1 MRLSNYYMPTLRE
14 DPVDAETAS
23 HKLLVRGAFIRQQAS
38 GIYSFLPLGKKVL
51 NKIEAIVRDAM
62 DSYGAIEISTS
73 ILQPRQIWDKSTR
86 WETFGPE
93 MFKLKDRHE
102 REYAL
107 GPTAEESFVDLIK
120 DELNSYKQLPLNL
133 YQIVDKFRDE
143 KRPRFGIN
151 RSRDF
156 LMKDAYT
163 FDEDHEGLEKAYMN
177 MWRAYEYAFDKMK
190 LDYKI
195 VEGDSGAMGGNK
207 SHEFIALSESGEGVI
222 LYTENSDSAYTDEK
236 ARSKTSEIKED
247 EKELKLIE
255 TTDRK
260 TIEDVS
266 EFLNEDKI
274 KCAKA
279 IDLIVQGEPVFV
291 FIPGDRE
298 LNMAKMISY
307 LKVPE
312 HEIEMADD
320 DTIKKYTQP
329 GYTGPIGLE
338 NVRVII
344 DRSLT
349 QINNLVVGANKAGYH
364 YINANYGRDFEG
376 EIAEDLTL
384 AKEGDEAY
392 DGSGIFKAARGIEVG
407 NIFQLGTKYSEA
419 LDANFLDQNGVAKP
433 FEMGSYG
440 IGISRSISA
449 IVEQYHDDKGII
461 WPTSVAPFEVII
473 TIIKPNNEEQKMLAE
488 KIYNEL
494 KAKRIDVLLDDRKE
508 RPGVKFNDRDLIGI
522 PYRITVGNKAGESIV
537 EYSTRA
543 QMENENLDADEA
555 IKTIIENIQKDL
567 EDWPPNGYDIIYRI
581 K

>member
-62 DSYGAIEISTS
+62 DSYGAIEVATS
-73 ILQPRQIWDKSTR
+73 ILQPRVIWDKSTR

-93 MFKLKDRHE
+93 MFKLKDRHD

-107 GPTAEESFVDLIK
+107 GPTAEESFVDLVK
-120 DELNSYKQLPLNL
+120 NELNSYKQLPLNL

-163 FDEDHEGLEKAYMN
+163 FDEDQAGLEKAYMN
-177 MWRAYEYAFDKMK
+177 MWEAYEYAFDKMK

-195 VEGDSGAMGGNK
+195 VEGDTGAMGGHK

-222 LYTENSDSAYTDEK
+222 LYTENSNSAYTDEK
-236 ARSKTSEIKED
+236 ARSIIKPLE
-247 EKELKLIE
+247 EELKDLE
-255 TTDRK
+255 LVQTTDKK

-266 EFLNEDKI
+266 SFLNTEAKR
-274 KCAKA
+274 CAKA
-279 IDLIVQGEPVFV
+279 IDLVVQGQPVFV
-291 FIPGDRE
+291 FVPGDRE
-298 LNMAKMISY
+298 LNMAKLISY

-320 DTIKKYTQP
+320 ETIEKYTKAP
-329 GYTGPIGLE
+329 AGYTGPIGIE
-338 NVRVII
+338 DARIII
-344 DRSLT
+344 DKSLT
-349 QINNLVVGANKAGYH
+349 KINNLVVGANKPGYH

-376 EIAEDLTL
+376 EIAEDLIM

-392 DGSGIFKAARGIEVG
+392 DGSGVYKSARGIEVG
-407 NIFQLGTKYSEA
+407 NIFQLGTKYSKALEA
-419 LDANFLDQNGVAKP
+419 TFLDQNGVSKY

-473 TIIKPNNEEQKMLAE
+473 TLIKPNDEAQLSVAE
-488 KIYNEL
+488 KIYKEL

-522 PYRITVGNKAGESIV
+522 PYRITVGKDAIDSIV

-543 QMENENLDADEA
+543 EMENQNLDVDEV
-555 IKTIIENIQKDL
+555 IKLVCENIYKDL
-567 EDWPPNGYDIIYRI
+567 ED
-581 K
+581 

>member
-62 DSYGAIEISTS
+62 DSYGAIEVATS
-73 ILQPRQIWDKSTR
+73 ILQPRVIWDKSTR

-93 MFKLKDRHE
+93 MFKLKDRHD

-107 GPTAEESFVDLIK
+107 GPTAEESFVDLVK
-120 DELNSYKQLPLNL
+120 NELNSYKQLPLNL

-163 FDEDHEGLEKAYMN
+163 FDEDQAGLEKAYMN
-177 MWRAYEYAFDKMK
+177 MWEAYEYAFDKMK

-195 VEGDSGAMGGNK
+195 VEGDTGAMGGHK

-222 LYTENSDSAYTDEK
+222 LYTENSNSAYTDEK
-236 ARSKTSEIKED
+236 ARSIIKPLE
-247 EKELKLIE
+247 EELKDLE
-255 TTDRK
+255 LVQTTDKK

-266 EFLNEDKI
+266 SFLNTEAKR
-274 KCAKA
+274 CAKA
-279 IDLIVQGEPVFV
+279 IDLVVQGQPVFV
-291 FIPGDRE
+291 FVPGDRE
-298 LNMAKMISY
+298 LNMAKLISY

-320 DTIKKYTQP
+320 ETIEKHTKAP
-329 GYTGPIGLE
+329 AGYTGPIGIE
-338 NVRVII
+338 DARIII
-344 DRSLT
+344 DKSLT
-349 QINNLVVGANKAGYH
+349 KINNLVVGANKPGYH

-376 EIAEDLTL
+376 EIAEDLIM

-392 DGSGIFKAARGIEVG
+392 DGSGVYKSARGIEVG
-407 NIFQLGTKYSEA
+407 NIFQLGTKYSKALEA
-419 LDANFLDQNGVAKP
+419 TFLDQNGVSKY

-473 TIIKPNNEEQKMLAE
+473 TLIKPNDEAQLSVAE
-488 KIYNEL
+488 KIYKEL

-522 PYRITVGNKAGESIV
+522 PYRITVGKDAIDSIV

-543 QMENENLDADEA
+543 EMENQNLDVDEV
-555 IKTIIENIQKDL
+555 IKLVCENIYKDL
-567 EDWPPNGYDIIYRI
+567 ED
-581 K
+581 

>member
-1 MRLSNYYMPTLRE
+1 MRLSNYYMPTLRQ

-38 GIYSFLPLGKKVL
+38 GIYSFLPLGQKVL
-51 NKIEAIVRDAM
+51 NKIETIVRDAM
-62 DSYGAIEISTS
+62 DSHGAIEVSTS

-93 MFKLKDRHE
+93 MFKLKDRHD

-107 GPTAEESFVDLIK
+107 GPTAEESFVYLVK

-163 FDEDHEGLEKAYMN
+163 FDADQEGLEKSYMN
-177 MWRAYEYAFDKMK
+177 MWKAYEVAFDKMK

-195 VEGDSGAMGGNK
+195 VEGDSGAMGGHK
-207 SHEFIALSESGEGVI
+207 SHEFIALSESGEGII

-236 ARSKTSEIKED
+236 ARSIIPAIKED
-247 EKELKLIE
+247 EKELQLIE
-255 TTDRK
+255 TTDKK

-266 EFLNEDKI
+266 EFLKEDKI

-279 IDLIVQGEPVFV
+279 IDLIVEGEPVFV

-320 DTIKKYTQP
+320 ETIEKYTQP

-338 NVRVII
+338 NVRVIV
-344 DRSLT
+344 DKSLT

-384 AKEGDEAY
+384 AKEGDQAY
-392 DGSGIFKAARGIEVG
+392 DGSGAYKAARGIEVG

-419 LDANFLDQNGVAKP
+419 LEANFLDQNGVAKP
-433 FEMGSYG
+433 FIMGSYG

-449 IVEQYHDDKGII
+449 VVEQYHDDKGII
-461 WPTSVAPFEVII
+461 WPTSVAPFEAII
-473 TIIKPNNEEQKMLAE
+473 TLIKPNDENQANLAE
-488 KIYNEL
+488 KIYKEL
-494 KAKRIDVLLDDRKE
+494 KAKRIDVLLDDRNE

-522 PYRITVGNKAGESIV
+522 PYRITVGKDAVNSII

-543 QMENENLDADEA
+543 EMENKNLDADEA
-555 IKTIIENIQKDL
+555 IKLVCENIYKDL
-567 EDWPPNGYDIIYRI
+567 ED
-581 K
+581 

>member
-1 MRLSNYYMPTLRE
+1 MRLSNYYMPTLRQ

-23 HKLLVRGAFIRQQAS
+23 HKLLVRGSFIRQQAS
-38 GIYSFLPLGKKVL
+38 GIYSFLPLGQKVL
-51 NKIEAIVRDAM
+51 NKIETIVRDAM
-62 DSYGAIEISTS
+62 DSHGAIEVSTS

-93 MFKLKDRHE
+93 MFKLKDRHD

-107 GPTAEESFVDLIK
+107 GPTAEESFVDLVK

-163 FDEDHEGLEKAYMN
+163 FDADLEGLEKSYMN
-177 MWRAYEYAFDKMK
+177 MWKAYEVAFDKMK

-195 VEGDSGAMGGNK
+195 VEGDSGAMGGHK
-207 SHEFIALSESGEGVI
+207 SHEFIALSESGEGII

-236 ARSKTSEIKED
+236 ARSIIEPLKED
-247 EKELKLIE
+247 LKDLELVE
-255 TTDRK
+255 TTDKK
-260 TIEDVS
+260 TIEEVS
-266 EFLNEDKI
+266 TFLNTEAKR
-274 KCAKA
+274 CAKA
-279 IDLIVQGEPVFV
+279 IDLIVEDEPVFV
-291 FIPGDRE
+291 FVPGDRE
-298 LNMAKMISY
+298 LNMAKLISY

-320 DTIKKYTQP
+320 ETIEKHTKAP
-329 GYTGPIGLE
+329 AGYTGPIGIE
-338 NVRVII
+338 NARVIV
-344 DRSLT
+344 DESLT
-349 QINNLVVGANKAGYH
+349 RINNLVVGANKPGYH
-364 YINANYGRDFEG
+364 YINANFGRDFEG
-376 EIAEDLTL
+376 EVAEDLIL
-384 AKEGDEAY
+384 AKEGDQAY
-392 DGSGIFKAARGIEVG
+392 DGSGLYKAARGIEVG

-419 LDANFLDQNGVAKP
+419 LEANFLDQNGVAKP
-433 FEMGSYG
+433 FIMGSYG

-449 IVEQYHDDKGII
+449 VVEQYHDDKGII

-473 TIIKPNNEEQKMLAE
+473 TLIKPNDEEQANLAE
-488 KIYNEL
+488 KIYKEL
-494 KAKRIDVLLDDRKE
+494 KSKKIDVLLDDRNE

-522 PYRITVGNKAGESIV
+522 PYRITVGKDAVNSII

-543 QMENENLDADEA
+543 EMENKNLDADEA
-555 IKTIIENIQKDL
+555 IKLVCENIYKDL
-567 EDWPPNGYDIIYRI
+567 ED
-581 K
+581 

>member
-1 MRLSNYYMPTLRE
+1 MKLSNYYMPTLRE

-62 DSYGAIEISTS
+62 DSHGAIEVSTS
-73 ILQPRQIWDKSTR
+73 ILQPRQIWDDSGR

-93 MFKLKDRHE
+93 MFKIKDRHE

-107 GPTAEESFVDLIK
+107 GPTAEESFVDLVK
-120 DELNSYKQLPLNL
+120 NELNSYKQLPLNL

-163 FDEDHEGLEKAYMN
+163 FDVDMAGLEKSYDN
-177 MWRAYEYAFDKMK
+177 MWKAYEYAFDHMK

-195 VEGDSGAMGGNK
+195 VEGDTGAMGGHK

-222 LYTENSDSAYTDEK
+222 LYTENNDNAYTDEK
-236 ARSKTSEIKED
+236 ARSIIPSIKEE
-247 EKELKLIE
+247 EKELELVE
-255 TTDRK
+255 TTDKK

-266 EFLNEDKI
+266 KFLNQEKI

-279 IDLIVQGEPVFV
+279 IDLIVEGEPVFV
-291 FIPGDRE
+291 FIPGDRD
-298 LNMAKMISY
+298 LNMAKLISY

-320 DTIKKYTQP
+320 ETIAKYTQP

-338 NVRVII
+338 DVRVII
-344 DRSLT
+344 DKSLT

-364 YINANYGRDFEG
+364 YLNANYGRDFEG

-384 AKEGDEAY
+384 AREGDEAF
-392 DGSGIFKAARGIEVG
+392 DGSGTYKSARGIEVG

-419 LDANFLDQNGVAKP
+419 LDAKFLDQNGVAKP
-433 FEMGSYG
+433 FIMGSYG

-449 IVEQYHDDKGII
+449 VVEQYHDDKGII

-473 TIIKPNNEEQKMLAE
+473 TLINSNNEEQAKLADEIYE
-488 KIYNEL
+488 KF
-494 KAKRIDVLLDDRKE
+494 KAKRIDVVLDDRKE

-522 PYRITVGNKAGESIV
+522 PYRITVGKDASEGVV
-537 EYSTRA
+537 EYSTRKE
-543 QMENENLDADEA
+543 MENEKISTGEA
-555 IKTIIENIQKDL
+555 ISKIIENINEDL
-567 EDWPPNGYDIIYRI
+567 KLD
-581 K
+581 

>member
-1 MRLSNYYMPTLRE
+1 MKLSNYYMPTLRE

-62 DSYGAIEISTS
+62 DRHGAIEVSTS
-73 ILQPRQIWDKSTR
+73 ILQPRQIWDDSGR

-93 MFKLKDRHE
+93 MFKIKDRHE

-107 GPTAEESFVDLIK
+107 GPTAEESFVDLVK
-120 DELNSYKQLPLNL
+120 NELNSYKQLPLNL

-163 FDEDHEGLEKAYMN
+163 FDEDMAGLEKSYDN
-177 MWRAYEYAFDKMK
+177 MWKAYEYAFDHMK
-190 LDYKI
+190 LEYKI
-195 VEGDSGAMGGNK
+195 VEGDTGAMGGHK

-222 LYTENSDSAYTDEK
+222 LYTENSDNAYTDEK
-236 ARSKTSEIKED
+236 ARSIIKPLEED
-247 EKELKLIE
+247 LKDLELVE
-255 TTDRK
+255 TTDKK

-266 EFLNEDKI
+266 NFLNTEAKR
-274 KCAKA
+274 CAKA
-279 IDLIVQGEPVFV
+279 IDLIVEGEPVFV

-298 LNMAKMISY
+298 LNMAKLISY

-320 DTIKKYTQP
+320 ETIEKYTKAP
-329 GYTGPIGLE
+329 AGYTGPIGIE
-338 NVRVII
+338 DARII
-344 DRSLT
+344 VDESLT
-349 QINNLVVGANKAGYH
+349 KINNLVVGANKAGFH

-376 EIAEDLTL
+376 EIAEDLIL
-384 AKEGDEAY
+384 AIEGDEAF
-392 DGSGIFKAARGIEVG
+392 DGSGTYKAARGIEVG

-419 LDANFLDQNGVAKP
+419 LEANFLDQNGVAKP
-433 FEMGSYG
+433 FIMGSYG

-449 IVEQYHDDKGII
+449 VVEQYHDDKGII

-473 TIIKPNNEEQKMLAE
+473 TLINSNNEDQAKLADEIYE
-488 KIYNEL
+488 KF
-494 KAKRIDVLLDDRKE
+494 KAKRIDVILDDRKE

-522 PYRITVGNKAGESIV
+522 PYRITVGKDASEGVV
-537 EYSTRA
+537 EYSTRKE
-543 QMENENLDADEA
+543 MENEKISADEA
-555 IKTIIENIQKDL
+555 IEKIIENIANDL
-567 EDWPPNGYDIIYRI
+567 KLD
-581 K
+581 

>member
-1 MRLSNYYMPTLRE
+1 MRLSNYYMPTLRQ

-38 GIYSFLPLGKKVL
+38 GIYSFLPLGQKVL
-51 NKIEAIVRDAM
+51 NKIETIVRDAM
-62 DSYGAIEISTS
+62 DSHGAIEVSTS

-93 MFKLKDRHE
+93 MFKLKDRHD

-163 FDEDHEGLEKAYMN
+163 FDADLEGLEKSYMN
-177 MWRAYEYAFDKMK
+177 MWKAYEVAFDKMK

-195 VEGDSGAMGGNK
+195 VEGDSGAMGGHK
-207 SHEFIALSESGEGVI
+207 SHEFIALSESGEGII

-236 ARSKTSEIKED
+236 ARSIIEPLKENLKD
-247 EKELKLIE
+247 LELVE
-255 TTDRK
+255 TTDKK
-260 TIEDVS
+260 TIEEVS
-266 EFLNEDKI
+266 TFLNTEAKR
-274 KCAKA
+274 CAKA
-279 IDLIVQGEPVFV
+279 IDLIVEDEPVFV
-291 FIPGDRE
+291 FVPGDRE
-298 LNMAKMISY
+298 LNMAKLISY

-320 DTIKKYTQP
+320 ETIEKHTKAP
-329 GYTGPIGLE
+329 AGYTGPIGIE
-338 NVRVII
+338 NARVIV
-344 DRSLT
+344 DESLT
-349 QINNLVVGANKAGYH
+349 RINNLVVGANKPGYH
-364 YINANYGRDFEG
+364 YINANFGRDFEG
-376 EIAEDLTL
+376 EVAEDLIL
-384 AKEGDEAY
+384 AKEGDQAY
-392 DGSGIFKAARGIEVG
+392 DESGLYKAARGIEVG

-419 LDANFLDQNGVAKP
+419 LEANFLDQNGVAKP
-433 FEMGSYG
+433 FIMGSYG

-449 IVEQYHDDKGII
+449 VVEQYHDDKGII

-473 TIIKPNNEEQKMLAE
+473 TLIKPNDEEQANLAE
-488 KIYNEL
+488 KIYKEL
-494 KAKRIDVLLDDRKE
+494 KSKKIDVLLDDRNE

-522 PYRITVGNKAGESIV
+522 PYRITVGKDAVNSII

-543 QMENENLDADEA
+543 EMENKNLDADEA
-555 IKTIIENIQKDL
+555 IKLVCENIFKDL
-567 EDWPPNGYDIIYRI
+567 ED
-581 K
+581 

>member
-1 MRLSNYYMPTLRE
+1 MPTLRQ

-38 GIYSFLPLGKKVL
+38 GIYSFLPLGQKVL
-51 NKIEAIVRDAM
+51 NKIETIVRDAM
-62 DSYGAIEISTS
+62 DSHGAIEVSTS

-93 MFKLKDRHE
+93 MFKLKDRHD

-107 GPTAEESFVDLIK
+107 GPTAEESFVYLVK

-163 FDEDHEGLEKAYMN
+163 FDADQEGLEKSYMN
-177 MWRAYEYAFDKMK
+177 MWKAYEVAFDKMK

-195 VEGDSGAMGGNK
+195 VEGDSGAMGGHK
-207 SHEFIALSESGEGVI
+207 SHEFIALSESGEGII

-236 ARSKTSEIKED
+236 ARSIIPAIKED
-247 EKELKLIE
+247 EKELQLIE
-255 TTDRK
+255 TTDKK

-266 EFLNEDKI
+266 EFLKEDKI

-279 IDLIVQGEPVFV
+279 IDLIVEGEPVFV

-320 DTIKKYTQP
+320 ETIEKYTQP

-338 NVRVII
+338 NVRVIV
-344 DRSLT
+344 DKSLT

-384 AKEGDEAY
+384 AKEGDQAY
-392 DGSGIFKAARGIEVG
+392 DGSGAYKAARGIEVG

-419 LDANFLDQNGVAKP
+419 LEANFLDQNGVAKP
-433 FEMGSYG
+433 FIMGSYG

-449 IVEQYHDDKGII
+449 VVEQYHDDKGII
-461 WPTSVAPFEVII
+461 WPTSVAPFEAII
-473 TIIKPNNEEQKMLAE
+473 TLIKPNDENQANLAE
-488 KIYNEL
+488 KIYKEL
-494 KAKRIDVLLDDRKE
+494 KAKRIDVLLDDRNE

-522 PYRITVGNKAGESIV
+522 PYRITVGKDAVNSII

-543 QMENENLDADEA
+543 EMENKNLDADEA
-555 IKTIIENIQKDL
+555 IKLVCENIYKDL
-567 EDWPPNGYDIIYRI
+567 ED
-581 K
+581 

>member
-1 MRLSNYYMPTLRE
+1 MRLSNYYMPTLRQ

-38 GIYSFLPLGKKVL
+38 GIYSFLPLGQKVL
-51 NKIEAIVRDAM
+51 NKIETIVRDAM
-62 DSYGAIEISTS
+62 DSHGAIEVSTS

-93 MFKLKDRHE
+93 MFKLKDRHD

-163 FDEDHEGLEKAYMN
+163 FDADQEGLEKSYMN
-177 MWRAYEYAFDKMK
+177 MWKAYEVAFDKMK
-190 LDYKI
+190 LDYKV
-195 VEGDSGAMGGNK
+195 VEGDTGAMGGRK
-207 SHEFIALSESGEGVI
+207 SHEFIALSESGEGII

-236 ARSKTSEIKED
+236 ARSIIQAIKED
-247 EKELKLIE
+247 EKELELIK
-255 TTDRK
+255 TTDKK

-279 IDLIVQGEPVFV
+279 IDLIVEGEPVFV

-320 DTIKKYTQP
+320 ETIEKYTQP

-338 NVRVII
+338 NARIII
-344 DRSLT
+344 DKSLT

-384 AKEGDEAY
+384 AKEGDQAY
-392 DGSGIFKAARGIEVG
+392 DGSGVYKAARGIEVG

-419 LDANFLDQNGVAKP
+419 LEANFLDQNGVSKP
-433 FEMGSYG
+433 FIMGSYG

-449 IVEQYHDDKGII
+449 VVEQYHDDKGII

-473 TIIKPNNEEQKMLAE
+473 TLIKPNDEEQANLAE
-488 KIYNEL
+488 KIYKEL
-494 KAKRIDVLLDDRKE
+494 KAKKIDVLLDDRNE

-522 PYRITVGNKAGESIV
+522 PYRITVGKDAVNSII

-543 QMENENLDADEA
+543 EMENKNLDADEA
-555 IKTIIENIQKDL
+555 IKLVCENIYKDL
-567 EDWPPNGYDIIYRI
+567 ED
-581 K
+581 

>member
-1 MRLSNYYMPTLRE
+1 MKLSNYYMPTLRE

-62 DSYGAIEISTS
+62 DSHGAIEVSTS
-73 ILQPRQIWDKSTR
+73 ILQPRQIWDDSGR

-93 MFKLKDRHE
+93 MFKIKDRHE

-107 GPTAEESFVDLIK
+107 GPTAEESFVDLVK
-120 DELNSYKQLPLNL
+120 NELNSYKQLPLNL

-163 FDEDHEGLEKAYMN
+163 FDEDMAGLEKSYDN
-177 MWRAYEYAFDKMK
+177 MWKAYEYAFDHMK

-195 VEGDSGAMGGNK
+195 VEGDTGAMGGHK

-222 LYTENSDSAYTDEK
+222 LYTENSDNAYTDEK
-236 ARSKTSEIKED
+236 ARSIIKPLEED
-247 EKELKLIE
+247 LKDLELVE
-255 TTDRK
+255 TTDKK

-266 EFLNEDKI
+266 NFLNTEAKR
-274 KCAKA
+274 CAKA
-279 IDLIVQGEPVFV
+279 IDLIVEGEPVFV

-298 LNMAKMISY
+298 LNMAKLISY

-320 DTIKKYTQP
+320 ETIEKYTKAP
-329 GYTGPIGLE
+329 AGYTGPIGIE
-338 NVRVII
+338 DARII
-344 DRSLT
+344 VDESLT
-349 QINNLVVGANKAGYH
+349 KINNLVVGANKAGFH

-376 EIAEDLTL
+376 EIAEDLIL

-392 DGSGIFKAARGIEVG
+392 DGSGIYKAARGIEVG

-419 LDANFLDQNGVAKP
+419 LEANFLDQNGVAKP
-433 FEMGSYG
+433 FIMGSYG

-449 IVEQYHDDKGII
+449 VVEQYHDDKGII

-473 TIIKPNNEEQKMLAE
+473 TLINSNNEDQAKLADEIYE
-488 KIYNEL
+488 KF
-494 KAKRIDVLLDDRKE
+494 KAKRIDVILDDRKE

-522 PYRITVGNKAGESIV
+522 PYRITVGKDASEGVV
-537 EYSTRA
+537 EYSTRKE
-543 QMENENLDADEA
+543 MENEKISADDAIE
-555 IKTIIENIQKDL
+555 KIIENIANDL
-567 EDWPPNGYDIIYRI
+567 KLD
-581 K
+581 

>member
-23 HKLLVRGAFIRQQAS
+23 HKLLLRGAYIRQQGS

-62 DSYGAIEISTS
+62 DSHGAIEISTS
-73 ILQPRQIWDKSTR
+73 ILQPREIWDKSTR

-93 MFKLKDRHE
+93 MFKVKDRHD

-107 GPTAEESFVDLIK
+107 GPTAEESFVDLVK

-163 FDEDHEGLEKAYMN
+163 FDENHEGLEKAYMN
-177 MWRAYEYAFDKMK
+177 MWRAYEYAFNKMG

-195 VEGDSGAMGGNK
+195 VEGDSGAMGGHK

-222 LYTENSDSAYTDEK
+222 LYTENSDKAYTDEK
-236 ARSKTSEIKED
+236 ARSVIPAIKED
-247 EKELKLIE
+247 EKELELVK
-255 TTDRK
+255 TTDKK
-260 TIEDVS
+260 TIEEVS

-279 IDLIVQGEPVFV
+279 IDLVVEGEPVFV
-291 FIPGDRE
+291 FIPGNRD
-298 LNMAKMISY
+298 LNMAKLISY
-307 LKVPE
+307 LGVPE
-312 HEIEMADD
+312 HEIFMADD
-320 DTIKKYTQP
+320 EIIVKYTEP

-338 NVRVII
+338 DVRIII
-344 DRSLT
+344 DKSLT
-349 QINNLVVGANKAGYH
+349 EINNLVVGANKAGFH
-364 YINANYGRDFEG
+364 YINANYKRDFDG
-376 EIAEDLTL
+376 EVAEDLTL
-384 AKEGDEAY
+384 AKEGDKAY
-392 DGSGIFKAARGIEVG
+392 DGSGVYKAARGIEVG

-419 LDANFLDQNGVAKP
+419 LEANFLDQNGVSKP

-473 TIIKPNNEEQKMLAE
+473 TLIKPNNEEQRDLAE
-488 KIYNEL
+488 KIYKKL
-494 KAKRIDVLLDDRKE
+494 KSKRIDVLLDDRKE

-522 PYRITVGNKAGESIV
+522 PYRITVGKDASESIV

-543 QMENENLDADEA
+543 EMENEKLNSDEA
-555 IKTIIENIQKDL
+555 IKLVCENIEKDL
-567 EDWPPNGYDIIYRI
+567 QD
-581 K
+581 

>member
-1 MRLSNYYMPTLRE
+1 
-14 DPVDAETAS
+14 
-23 HKLLVRGAFIRQQAS
+23 
-38 GIYSFLPLGKKVL
+38 
-51 NKIEAIVRDAM
+51 
-62 DSYGAIEISTS
+62 
-73 ILQPRQIWDKSTR
+73 
-86 WETFGPE
+86 
-93 MFKLKDRHE
+93 MFKLKDRHD

-107 GPTAEESFVDLIK
+107 GPTAEEAFVDLIK
-120 DELNSYKQLPLNL
+120 DELNSYKQLPINL

-163 FDEDHEGLEKAYMN
+163 FDEDQAGLEKAYMN
-177 MWRAYEYAFDKMK
+177 MWESYEYAFDKMK

-195 VEGDSGAMGGNK
+195 VEGDTGAMGGHK

-222 LYTENSDSAYTDEK
+222 LYTENSNSAYTDEK
-236 ARSKTSEIKED
+236 ARSFISPLEE
-247 EKELKLIE
+247 ELKNIELVE
-255 TTDRK
+255 TTDKK

-266 EFLNEDKI
+266 TFLNTEAKR
-274 KCAKA
+274 CAKA

-298 LNMAKMISY
+298 LNMAKLISY
-307 LKVPE
+307 LQVPE

-320 DTIKKYTQP
+320 ETIEKHTKAP
-329 GYTGPIGLE
+329 AGYTGPIGIE
-338 NVRVII
+338 DARVIV
-344 DRSLT
+344 DESLT
-349 QINNLVVGANKAGYH
+349 KINNLVVGANKPGYH

-376 EIAEDLTL
+376 EIAEDLIL
-384 AKEGDEAY
+384 AKEGDQAF
-392 DGSGIFKAARGIEVG
+392 DGSGTYKSARGIEVG
-407 NIFQLGTKYSEA
+407 NIFQLGTKYSKA
-419 LDANFLDQNGVAKP
+419 LDATFLDQNGVSKY

-473 TIIKPNNEEQKMLAE
+473 TLIKPNDEDQAKLAE
-488 KIYNEL
+488 DIYKKL
-494 KAKRIDVLLDDRKE
+494 KARRIDVVLDDRKE

-522 PYRITVGNKAGESIV
+522 PYRITVGKDAKDSIV

-543 QMENENLDADEA
+543 EMENKNIDANEA
-555 IKTIIENIQKDL
+555 INLVCENIQKDL
-567 EDWPPNGYDIIYRI
+567 ED
-581 K
+581 

>member
-1 MRLSNYYMPTLRE
+1 MKLSNYYMPTLRE

-62 DSYGAIEISTS
+62 DSHGAIEVSTS
-73 ILQPRQIWDKSTR
+73 ILQPRQIWDDSGR

-93 MFKLKDRHE
+93 MFKIKDRHE

-107 GPTAEESFVDLIK
+107 GPTAEESFVDLVK
-120 DELNSYKQLPLNL
+120 NELNSYKQLPLNL

-163 FDEDHEGLEKAYMN
+163 FDEDMAGLEKSYDN
-177 MWRAYEYAFDKMK
+177 MWKAYEYAFDHMK

-195 VEGDSGAMGGNK
+195 VEGDTGAMGGHK

-222 LYTENSDSAYTDEK
+222 LYTENSDNAYTDEK
-236 ARSKTSEIKED
+236 ARSIIKPLEED
-247 EKELKLIE
+247 LKDLELVE
-255 TTDRK
+255 TTDKK

-266 EFLNEDKI
+266 NFLNTEAKR
-274 KCAKA
+274 CAKA
-279 IDLIVQGEPVFV
+279 IDLIVEGEPVFV

-298 LNMAKMISY
+298 LNMAKLISY

-320 DTIKKYTQP
+320 ETIEKYTKAP
-329 GYTGPIGLE
+329 AGYTGPIGIE
-338 NVRVII
+338 DARII
-344 DRSLT
+344 VDESLT
-349 QINNLVVGANKAGYH
+349 KINNLVVGANKAGFH

-376 EIAEDLTL
+376 EIAEDLIL
-384 AKEGDEAY
+384 AIEGDEAF
-392 DGSGIFKAARGIEVG
+392 DGSGTYKAARGIEVG

-419 LDANFLDQNGVAKP
+419 LEANFLDQNGVAKP
-433 FEMGSYG
+433 FIMGSYG

-449 IVEQYHDDKGII
+449 VVEQYHDDKGII

-473 TIIKPNNEEQKMLAE
+473 TLINSNNEDQAKLADEIYE
-488 KIYNEL
+488 KF
-494 KAKRIDVLLDDRKE
+494 KAKRIDVILDDRKE

-522 PYRITVGNKAGESIV
+522 PYRITVGKDASEGVV
-537 EYSTRA
+537 EYSTRKE
-543 QMENENLDADEA
+543 MENEKISADEA
-555 IKTIIENIQKDL
+555 IEKIIENIANDL
-567 EDWPPNGYDIIYRI
+567 KLD
-581 K
+581 

>member
-1 MRLSNYYMPTLRE
+1 MRLSNYYMPTLRQ

-38 GIYSFLPLGKKVL
+38 GIYSFLPLGQKVL
-51 NKIEAIVRDAM
+51 NKIETIVRDAM
-62 DSYGAIEISTS
+62 DSHGAIEVSTS

-93 MFKLKDRHE
+93 MFKLKDRHD

-163 FDEDHEGLEKAYMN
+163 FDADQEGLEKSYMN
-177 MWRAYEYAFDKMK
+177 MWKAYEVAFDKMK
-190 LDYKI
+190 LDYKV
-195 VEGDSGAMGGNK
+195 VEGDTGAMGGRK
-207 SHEFIALSESGEGVI
+207 SHEFIALSESGEGII

-236 ARSKTSEIKED
+236 ARSIIQAIKED
-247 EKELKLIE
+247 EKELELIK
-255 TTDRK
+255 TTDKK

-279 IDLIVQGEPVFV
+279 IDLIVEGEPVFV

-320 DTIKKYTQP
+320 ETIEKYTQP

-338 NVRVII
+338 NARIII
-344 DRSLT
+344 DKSLT

-376 EIAEDLTL
+376 ETAEDLTL
-384 AKEGDEAY
+384 AKEGDQAY
-392 DGSGIFKAARGIEVG
+392 DGSGAYKAARGIEVG

-419 LDANFLDQNGVAKP
+419 LEANFLDQNGVSKP
-433 FEMGSYG
+433 FIMGSYG

-449 IVEQYHDDKGII
+449 VVEQYHDDKGII

-473 TIIKPNNEEQKMLAE
+473 TLIKPNDEEQANLAE
-488 KIYNEL
+488 KIYKEL
-494 KAKRIDVLLDDRKE
+494 KAKKIDVLLDDRNE

-522 PYRITVGNKAGESIV
+522 PYRITVGKDAVNSII

-543 QMENENLDADEA
+543 EMENKNLDADEA
-555 IKTIIENIQKDL
+555 IKLVCENIYKDL
-567 EDWPPNGYDIIYRI
+567 ED
-581 K
+581 

>member
-62 DSYGAIEISTS
+62 DSYGAIEVATS

-107 GPTAEESFVDLIK
+107 GPTAEEAFVDLIK
-120 DELNSYKQLPLNL
+120 DELNSYKQLPVNL

-163 FDEDHEGLEKAYMN
+163 FDEDQAGLEKAYMN
-177 MWRAYEYAFDKMK
+177 MWESYEYAFDKMK

-195 VEGDSGAMGGNK
+195 VEGDTGAMGGHK

-222 LYTENSDSAYTDEK
+222 LYTENSNSAYTDEK
-236 ARSKTSEIKED
+236 ARSFISPLEE
-247 EKELKLIE
+247 ELKNIELVE
-255 TTDRK
+255 TTDKK

-266 EFLNEDKI
+266 TFLNTEAKR
-274 KCAKA
+274 CAKA

-298 LNMAKMISY
+298 LNMAKLISY
-307 LKVPE
+307 LQVPE

-320 DTIKKYTQP
+320 ETIEKHTKAP
-329 GYTGPIGLE
+329 AGYTGPIGIE
-338 NVRVII
+338 DARVIV
-344 DRSLT
+344 DESLT
-349 QINNLVVGANKAGYH
+349 KINNLVVGANKAGYH

-376 EIAEDLTL
+376 EIAEDLIL
-384 AKEGDEAY
+384 AKEGDQAF
-392 DGSGIFKAARGIEVG
+392 DGSGTYKSARGIEVG
-407 NIFQLGTKYSEA
+407 NIFQLGTKYSKALEA
-419 LDANFLDQNGVAKP
+419 TFLDQNGVSKY

-473 TIIKPNNEEQKMLAE
+473 TLIKPNDEDQAKLAE
-488 KIYNEL
+488 DIYKKL
-494 KAKRIDVLLDDRKE
+494 KARRIDVVLDDRKE

-522 PYRITVGNKAGESIV
+522 PYRITVGKDAKDSIV

-543 QMENENLDADEA
+543 EMENKNIDANEA
-555 IKTIIENIQKDL
+555 INLVCENIQKDL
-567 EDWPPNGYDIIYRI
+567 ED
-581 K
+581 

>member
-1 MRLSNYYMPTLRE
+1 MRLSNYYMPTLRQ

-38 GIYSFLPLGKKVL
+38 GIYSFLPLGQKVL
-51 NKIEAIVRDAM
+51 NKIETIVRDAM
-62 DSYGAIEISTS
+62 DSHGAIEVSTS

-93 MFKLKDRHE
+93 MFKLKDRHD

-163 FDEDHEGLEKAYMN
+163 FDADQEGLEKSYMN
-177 MWRAYEYAFDKMK
+177 MWKAYEVAFDKMK
-190 LDYKI
+190 LDYKV
-195 VEGDSGAMGGNK
+195 VEGDTGAMGGRK
-207 SHEFIALSESGEGVI
+207 SHEFIALSESGEGII

-236 ARSKTSEIKED
+236 ARSIIQAIKED
-247 EKELKLIE
+247 EKELELIK
-255 TTDRK
+255 TTDKK

-279 IDLIVQGEPVFV
+279 IDLIVEGEPVFV

-320 DTIKKYTQP
+320 ETIEKYTQP

-338 NVRVII
+338 NARIII
-344 DRSLT
+344 DKSLT

-376 EIAEDLTL
+376 ETAEDLTL
-384 AKEGDEAY
+384 AKEGDQAY
-392 DGSGIFKAARGIEVG
+392 DGSGVYKAARGIEVG

-419 LDANFLDQNGVAKP
+419 LEANFLDQNGVSKP
-433 FEMGSYG
+433 FIMGSYG

-449 IVEQYHDDKGII
+449 VVEQYHDDKGII

-473 TIIKPNNEEQKMLAE
+473 TLIKPNDEEQANLAE
-488 KIYNEL
+488 KIYKEL
-494 KAKRIDVLLDDRKE
+494 KARKIDVLLDDRNE

-522 PYRITVGNKAGESIV
+522 PYRITVGKDAVNSII

-543 QMENENLDADEA
+543 EMENKNLDADEA
-555 IKTIIENIQKDL
+555 IKLVCENIYKDL
-567 EDWPPNGYDIIYRI
+567 ED
-581 K
+581 

>member
-1 MRLSNYYMPTLRE
+1 MKLSNYYMPTLRE

-62 DSYGAIEISTS
+62 DSHGAIEVSTS
-73 ILQPRQIWDKSTR
+73 ILQPRQIWDDSGR

-93 MFKLKDRHE
+93 MFKIKDRHE

-107 GPTAEESFVDLIK
+107 GPTAEESFVDLVK
-120 DELNSYKQLPLNL
+120 NELNSYKQLPLNL

-163 FDEDHEGLEKAYMN
+163 FDEDMAGLEKSYDN
-177 MWRAYEYAFDKMK
+177 MWKAYEYAFDHMK
-190 LDYKI
+190 LEYKI
-195 VEGDSGAMGGNK
+195 VEGDTGAMGGHK

-222 LYTENSDSAYTDEK
+222 LYTENSDNAYTDEK
-236 ARSKTSEIKED
+236 ARSIIKPLEED
-247 EKELKLIE
+247 LKDLELVE
-255 TTDRK
+255 TTDKK

-266 EFLNEDKI
+266 NFLNTEAKR
-274 KCAKA
+274 CAKA
-279 IDLIVQGEPVFV
+279 IDLIVEGEPVFV

-298 LNMAKMISY
+298 LNMAKLISY

-320 DTIKKYTQP
+320 ETIEKYTKAP
-329 GYTGPIGLE
+329 AGYTGPIGIE
-338 NVRVII
+338 DARII
-344 DRSLT
+344 VDESLT
-349 QINNLVVGANKAGYH
+349 KINNLVVGANKAGFH

-376 EIAEDLTL
+376 EIAEDLIL
-384 AKEGDEAY
+384 AIEGDEAF
-392 DGSGIFKAARGIEVG
+392 DGSGTYKAARGIEVG

-419 LDANFLDQNGVAKP
+419 LEANFLDQNGAAKP
-433 FEMGSYG
+433 FIMGSYG

-449 IVEQYHDDKGII
+449 VVEQYHDDKGII

-473 TIIKPNNEEQKMLAE
+473 TLINSNNEDQAKLADEIYE
-488 KIYNEL
+488 KF
-494 KAKRIDVLLDDRKE
+494 KAKRIDVILDDRKE

-522 PYRITVGNKAGESIV
+522 PYRITVGKDASEGVV
-537 EYSTRA
+537 EYSTRKE
-543 QMENENLDADEA
+543 MENEKISADEA
-555 IKTIIENIQKDL
+555 IEKIIENIANDL
-567 EDWPPNGYDIIYRI
+567 KLD
-581 K
+581 

>member
-1 MRLSNYYMPTLRE
+1 MKLSNYYMPTLRE

-62 DSYGAIEISTS
+62 DSHGAIEVSTS
-73 ILQPRQIWDKSTR
+73 ILQPRQIWDDSGR

-93 MFKLKDRHE
+93 MFKIKDRHE

-107 GPTAEESFVDLIK
+107 GPTAEESFVDLVK
-120 DELNSYKQLPLNL
+120 NELNSYKQLPLNL

-163 FDEDHEGLEKAYMN
+163 FDEDMAGLEKSYDN
-177 MWRAYEYAFDKMK
+177 MWKAYEYAFDHMK

-195 VEGDSGAMGGNK
+195 VEGDTGAMGGHK

-222 LYTENSDSAYTDEK
+222 LYTENSDNAYTDEK
-236 ARSKTSEIKED
+236 ARSIIKPLEED
-247 EKELKLIE
+247 LKDLELVE

-266 EFLNEDKI
+266 NFLNTEAKR
-274 KCAKA
+274 CAKA
-279 IDLIVQGEPVFV
+279 IDLIVEGEPVFV

-298 LNMAKMISY
+298 LNMAKLISY

-320 DTIKKYTQP
+320 ETIEKYTKAP
-329 GYTGPIGLE
+329 AGYTGPIGIE
-338 NVRVII
+338 DARII
-344 DRSLT
+344 VDESLT
-349 QINNLVVGANKAGYH
+349 KINNLVVGANKAGFH

-376 EIAEDLTL
+376 EIAEDLIL

-392 DGSGIFKAARGIEVG
+392 DGSGIYKAARGIEVG

-419 LDANFLDQNGVAKP
+419 LEANFLDQNGVAKP
-433 FEMGSYG
+433 FIMGSYG

-449 IVEQYHDDKGII
+449 VVEQYHDDKGII

-473 TIIKPNNEEQKMLAE
+473 TLINSNNEDQAKLADEIYE
-488 KIYNEL
+488 KF
-494 KAKRIDVLLDDRKE
+494 KAKRIDVILDDRKE

-522 PYRITVGNKAGESIV
+522 PYRITVGKDASEGVV
-537 EYSTRA
+537 EYSTRKE
-543 QMENENLDADEA
+543 MENEKISADEA
-555 IKTIIENIQKDL
+555 IEKIIENIANDL
-567 EDWPPNGYDIIYRI
+567 KLD
-581 K
+581 

>member
-1 MRLSNYYMPTLRE
+1 MPTLRQ

-38 GIYSFLPLGKKVL
+38 GIYSFLPLGQKVL
-51 NKIEAIVRDAM
+51 NKIETIVRDAM
-62 DSYGAIEISTS
+62 DSHGAIEVSTS

-93 MFKLKDRHE
+93 MFKLKDRHD

-107 GPTAEESFVDLIK
+107 GPTAEESFVDLVK

-163 FDEDHEGLEKAYMN
+163 FDADLEGLEKSYMN
-177 MWRAYEYAFDKMK
+177 MWKAYEVAFDKMK

-195 VEGDSGAMGGNK
+195 VEGDSGAMGGHK
-207 SHEFIALSESGEGVI
+207 SHEFIALSESGEGII

-236 ARSKTSEIKED
+236 ARSIIPAIKED
-247 EKELKLIE
+247 EKELQLIE
-255 TTDRK
+255 TTDKK

-266 EFLNEDKI
+266 EFLKEDKI

-279 IDLIVQGEPVFV
+279 IDLIVEGEPVFV

-320 DTIKKYTQP
+320 ETIEKYTQP

-338 NVRVII
+338 NVRVIV
-344 DRSLT
+344 DKSLT

-384 AKEGDEAY
+384 AKEGDVAY
-392 DGSGIFKAARGIEVG
+392 DGSGAYKAARGIEVG

-419 LDANFLDQNGVAKP
+419 LEANFLDQNGVAKP
-433 FEMGSYG
+433 FIMGSYG

-449 IVEQYHDDKGII
+449 VVEQYHDDKGII
-461 WPTSVAPFEVII
+461 WPTSVAPFEAII
-473 TIIKPNNEEQKMLAE
+473 TLIKPNDENQANLAD
-488 KIYNEL
+488 KIYKEL
-494 KAKRIDVLLDDRKE
+494 KAKKIDVLLDDRNE
-508 RPGVKFNDRDLIGI
+508 RPGIKFNDRDLIGI
-522 PYRITVGNKAGESIV
+522 PYRITVGKDAVNSII

-543 QMENENLDADEA
+543 EMENKNLDADEA
-555 IKTIIENIQKDL
+555 IKLVCENIYKDL
-567 EDWPPNGYDIIYRI
+567 ED
-581 K
+581 

>member
-1 MRLSNYYMPTLRE
+1 MKLSNYYMPTLRE

-62 DSYGAIEISTS
+62 DSHGAIEVSTS
-73 ILQPRQIWDKSTR
+73 ILQPRQIWDDSGR

-93 MFKLKDRHE
+93 MFKIKDRHE

-107 GPTAEESFVDLIK
+107 GPTAEESFVDLVK
-120 DELNSYKQLPLNL
+120 NELNSYKQLPLNL

-163 FDEDHEGLEKAYMN
+163 FDVDMAGLEKSYDN
-177 MWRAYEYAFDKMK
+177 MWKAYEYAFDHMK

-195 VEGDSGAMGGNK
+195 VEGDTGAMGGHK

-222 LYTENSDSAYTDEK
+222 LYTENNDNAYTDEK
-236 ARSKTSEIKED
+236 ARSIIPSIKEE
-247 EKELKLIE
+247 EKELELVE
-255 TTDRK
+255 TTDKK

-266 EFLNEDKI
+266 KFLNQEKI

-279 IDLIVQGEPVFV
+279 IDLIVEGEPVFV
-291 FIPGDRE
+291 FIPGDRD
-298 LNMAKMISY
+298 LNMAKLISY

-312 HEIEMADD
+312 HEIEMANDE
-320 DTIKKYTQP
+320 TIAKYTQP

-338 NVRVII
+338 DVRVII
-344 DRSLT
+344 DKSLT

-364 YINANYGRDFEG
+364 YLNANYGRDFEG

-384 AKEGDEAY
+384 AREGDEAF
-392 DGSGIFKAARGIEVG
+392 DGSGTYKSARGIEVG

-419 LDANFLDQNGVAKP
+419 LDAKFLDQNGVAKP
-433 FEMGSYG
+433 FIMGSYG

-449 IVEQYHDDKGII
+449 VVEQYHDDKGII

-473 TIIKPNNEEQKMLAE
+473 TLINSNNEEQAKLADEIYE
-488 KIYNEL
+488 KF
-494 KAKRIDVLLDDRKE
+494 KAKRIDVVLDDRKE

-522 PYRITVGNKAGESIV
+522 PYRITVGKDASEGVV
-537 EYSTRA
+537 EYSTRKE
-543 QMENENLDADEA
+543 MENEKISAGEA
-555 IKTIIENIQKDL
+555 ISKIIENINEDL
-567 EDWPPNGYDIIYRI
+567 KLD
-581 K
+581 

>member
-1 MRLSNYYMPTLRE
+1 MRLSNYYMPTLRQ

-38 GIYSFLPLGKKVL
+38 GIYSFLPLGQKVL
-51 NKIEAIVRDAM
+51 NKIETIVRDAM
-62 DSYGAIEISTS
+62 DSHGAIEVSTS

-93 MFKLKDRHE
+93 MFKLKDRHD

-107 GPTAEESFVDLIK
+107 GPTAEESFVDLVK

-163 FDEDHEGLEKAYMN
+163 FDADQDGLEKSYMN
-177 MWRAYEYAFDKMK
+177 MWKAYEVAFDKMK

-195 VEGDSGAMGGNK
+195 VEGDSGAMGGHK
-207 SHEFIALSESGEGVI
+207 SHEFIALSESGEGII

-236 ARSKTSEIKED
+236 ARSIIPAIKED
-247 EKELKLIE
+247 EKELQLIE
-255 TTDRK
+255 TTDKK

-266 EFLNEDKI
+266 EFLKENKI

-279 IDLIVQGEPVFV
+279 IDLIVEGEPVFV

-320 DTIKKYTQP
+320 ETIEKYTQP

-338 NVRVII
+338 NVRVIV
-344 DRSLT
+344 DKSLT

-384 AKEGDEAY
+384 AKEGDQAY
-392 DGSGIFKAARGIEVG
+392 DSSGAYKAARGIEVG

-419 LDANFLDQNGVAKP
+419 LEANFLDQNGVAKP
-433 FEMGSYG
+433 FIMGSYG

-449 IVEQYHDDKGII
+449 VVEQYHDDKGII
-461 WPTSVAPFEVII
+461 WPTSVAPFEAII
-473 TIIKPNNEEQKMLAE
+473 TLIKPNDENQANLAE
-488 KIYNEL
+488 KIYKEL
-494 KAKRIDVLLDDRKE
+494 KAKKIDVLLDDRNE

-522 PYRITVGNKAGESIV
+522 PYRITVGKDAVNSII

-543 QMENENLDADEA
+543 EMENKNLDADEA
-555 IKTIIENIQKDL
+555 IKLVCENIYKDL
-567 EDWPPNGYDIIYRI
+567 ED
-581 K
+581 